1 MKVLP
6 HILSISLLL
15 LTVGCC
21 LPWEQPQQRHPGAVP
36 GWERSRIHTVQI
48 LGTFV
53 LKKGESTESAKLGVE
68 VVEISPLVTCL
79 RMFQEPPMRAAVLRF
94 YDPAGRRVLCET
106 SVREGGG
113 GLQCGNGA
121 HLPGIYVNAINTKE
135 GWVWFDLRTTVG
147 DEMW

>member
-1 MKVLP
+1 MKVPP
-6 HILSISLLL
+6 HTLLLLLLL

-21 LPWEQPQQRHPGAVP
+21 QPWEQPQQSHPGRGP

-53 LKKGESTESAKLGVE
+53 LREGESTESAKLGAE
-68 VVEISPLVTCL
+68 VVDVSPLVTCL
-79 RMFQEPPMRAAVLRF
+79 GSFQEPPMREVVLRF
-94 YDPAGRRVLCET
+94 YDPSDRRVLCET

-113 GLQCGNGA
+113 DLQCGNGA
-121 HLPGIYVNAINTKE
+121 DLPGIYVNAINTKE

-147 DEMW
+147 DERW